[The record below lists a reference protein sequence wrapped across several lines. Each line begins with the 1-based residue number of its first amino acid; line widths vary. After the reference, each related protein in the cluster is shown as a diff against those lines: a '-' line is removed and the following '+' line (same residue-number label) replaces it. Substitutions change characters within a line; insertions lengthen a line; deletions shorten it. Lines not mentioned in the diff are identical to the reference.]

1 MFKNGERQQEYSTKY
16 LLPLSGRLIPE
27 FDKRRSIKDMF
38 TPKPTGSQQ
47 KPASYAVE
55 QSSMTEE
62 PSTPPK
68 GAASNTLTNP
78 PVPTESQKAAAGVTR
93 KRSEKS
99 APTPPTPVKRSK
111 STAQDPGTSAAGQQ
125 TLKGFFK
132 PKSDGNAPLKQS
144 PTKNAEVA
152 LLPEQESESRSKI
165 SALREPSLAGD
176 GRPGPAEQSIS
187 ADEASQLAAAT
198 PAAPQESET
207 VIDPVASK
215 EDWSKLF
222 SRRPPPKCESHQE
235 HCVSLTTKK
244 PGINCGRAFWICPR
258 PLGPSGNKEKGTQW
272 RCATF
277 IWASDW
283 NPST

>member
-1 MFKNGERQQEYSTKY
+1 
-16 LLPLSGRLIPE
+16 
-27 FDKRRSIKDMF
+27 MF
-38 TPKPTGSQQ
+38 TPKPAGSPQ

-62 PSTPPK
+62 PSTPSK
-68 GAASNTLTNP
+68 TAASNTLTNP
-78 PVPTESQKAAAGVTR
+78 RVPTDSRKAAAGVTR

-111 STAQDPGTSAAGQQ
+111 STTQDPGTSAVGQQ

-132 PKSDGNAPLKQS
+132 PKSVGDAPQKQN
-144 PTKNAEVA
+144 PTKNAEVV
-152 LLPEQESESRSKI
+152 LLPEQESESLSK
-165 SALREPSLAGD
+165 SSRPREPNLTGD
-176 GRPGPAEQSIS
+176 GQPGPADQSTC
-187 ADEASQLAAAT
+187 ADEPSQLAAAT
-198 PAAPQESET
+198 PTAPQESET
-207 VIDPVASK
+207 VIDPIASK

-222 SRRPPPKCESHQE
+222 SKRPPPKCESHQE